1 MISLRPKTE
10 KNVFVYILKML
21 LTISNAIFTQ
31 QWENQICQVR
41 TTHH

>member
-1 MISLRPKTE
+1 MFK
-10 KNVFVYILKML
+10 YILKML
-21 LTISNAIFTQ
+21 LTISNAIFIL